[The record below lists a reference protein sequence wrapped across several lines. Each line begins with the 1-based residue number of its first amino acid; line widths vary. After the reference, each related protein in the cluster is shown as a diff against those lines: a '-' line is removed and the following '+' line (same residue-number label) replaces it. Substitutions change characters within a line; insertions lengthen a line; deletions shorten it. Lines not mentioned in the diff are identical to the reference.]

1 MLAVAGAP
9 GQPEEPPRARIIGQ
23 PVIPL
28 SRRLARGR
36 EWDLSG
42 SQAIHPVPMPR
53 SRTPAG
59 STRPRHGGRVDAAP
73 APFENKGS
81 SVTTISRLTTGLW
94 HLLSTLHERCCH
106 RPCKTRFRLA
116 GWPLPGGRRTLWIA
130 MKGFRFYI
138 SSPFPGFILTRRR
151 LVLDGSEHSRTMI
164 ESGGQTAARS
174 QAARAKPPAA
184 SWSSEKRKHDLS
196 AHRTQTDAATIA
208 TRRPRPAPRGS
219 VARAASGPRD
229 RAWPDRREGAAQI
242 LRIRLCKTCT
252 LD

>member
-1 MLAVAGAP
+1 MRALRLPAP
-9 GQPEEPPRARIIGQ
+9 ASPGRLLVRSRAPRAPPRVRARRCRRSQTAGGAATGQ
-23 PVIPL
+23 DHWSAGDPHC
-28 SRRLARGR
+28 RRLARGR

-59 STRPRHGGRVDAAP
+59 PTNPHHGGLVDAAP
-73 APFENKGS
+73 APFENRGS
-81 SVTTISRLTTGLW
+81 SVTTISRLTAGLW

-106 RPCKTRFRLA
+106 HPCKTRFRLA
-116 GWPLPGGRRTLWIA
+116 GSPLPGGRRTLWIA

-174 QAARAKPPAA
+174 QAARTKAFAA
-184 SWSSEKRKHDLS
+184 PWSAEKRRSISRHM
-196 AHRTQTDAATIA
+196 
-208 TRRPRPAPRGS
+208 
-219 VARAASGPRD
+219 AR
-229 RAWPDRREGAAQI
+229 
-242 LRIRLCKTCT
+242 
-252 LD
+252 